1 MSKLYRSDSLDSL
14 VSSDDL
20 DQASLL
26 IRFRSFLFLF
36 FFALLIAIAVACSLL
51 IEIPIKVSG
60 PAVIW
65 SDEGVMQVMAKD
77 PGRITS
83 INVKVGDRIVAGDE
97 IAILDQ
103 TSVQD
108 KLSSVEEKLDALKK
122 YILAIE
128 KLQIEDKRER
138 NLFQY
143 RISKIQEDSEE
154 LNNNR
159 LERLRSRKAELRKL
173 HADGLIQ
180 FDQYNLLINQID
192 DVNESIIT
200 ENRNVVN
207 EDKEENSKYIA
218 DRRELLQKHLEAD
231 QLESEVTLLK
241 RQLKD
246 QGKLKTLITGR
257 VVGITAS
264 LGDFLTPGSPVILVQ
279 PDSGEDNMTFVVFIS
294 SEQVKPVDPGDDTE
308 LELSAFP
315 PTKYGKLLAEVKSV
329 SPIPLSSS
337 GLMKELR
344 NDQLVERITEE
355 GSPFMVKVDILRDE
369 KTGKFQWSSD
379 SNDSREL
386 QVGMV
391 GQGSIITEYRKLFW
405 LLLPK
410 D

>member
-294 SEQVKPVDPGDDTE
+294 SEQVKPVDPGDKTE

-355 GSPFMVKVDILRDE
+355 GSPFMVKVDILRDK